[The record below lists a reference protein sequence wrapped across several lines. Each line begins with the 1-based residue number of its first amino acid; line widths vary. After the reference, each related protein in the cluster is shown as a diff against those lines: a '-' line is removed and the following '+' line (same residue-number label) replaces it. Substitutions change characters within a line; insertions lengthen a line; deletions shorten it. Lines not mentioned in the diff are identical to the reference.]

1 MASNVKW
8 ARNLQKSQLG
18 GIIFGCTKDTM
29 RECLANQLFGL
40 PAQHFLYVKNIEP
53 GLPLFLF
60 NYSERNLHGIYE
72 AASSGKMS
80 IDSYAWTADG
90 SDRTK
95 YPAQVQI
102 RVRLQCQALPEYQFK
117 PIIIDNYYSQSHFW
131 FELDHAQASRLMS
144 KFSSLGVA
152 PRPFIPQ
159 NPPKWNVKM
168 QRFPSNDKREES
180 GAAVPPPLT
189 DDFANSNDSIG
200 TSVTSEDSVCLDQ
213 NNQLME
219 PSLRNQ
225 MVEFDEKGLI
235 YMKLKELSL
244 SCESRDTNMI
254 GHLLGDA
261 STSEVDLEHETHDA
275 DMVNSGKRS
284 DRSSLDSLDYP
295 AIIAQLVREMEEL
308 KTFKQEQTEKM
319 EILEK
324 KLHFEI
330 EKPEIYPDT
339 FILIVKSIRQ
349 GAEAEQEIHRLE
361 NRCVILESI
370 SNTSVRLS
378 GDNTPIESPDG
389 FYSNLNESILI
400 VGGYDGISWSPA
412 LHSFLPSHDVLRSL
426 KPMSSA
432 RSYASVASF
441 NGDLYVF
448 GGGTGSTWYDTVESY
463 NALND
468 EWSWRPSL
476 NKEKGSLA
484 GAALNG
490 KIFAVGGGNGVE
502 CFSDVEMFDP
512 CVGRWISARSMLEKR
527 FALAAVELNGALYVV
542 GGYDGNDYLK
552 VHVLGL
558 GGLWVV
564 FVVVLIWFIFVE
576 FDENVR
582 SAERF
587 DPREHSWS
595 RIESMDAKRGCHSLV
610 AMNEK
615 LYALGGFD
623 GITMVPSVEI
633 YDPRRGTWMTGEPM
647 NQGRGYSAAAVLKDS
662 IYVVGGVK
670 TDEDIVDMIECYK
683 EGQGW
688 EATKLRAV
696 GKRCFASA
704 IRVRTPEK
712 KAGFCKMM
720 PCLNL
725 STNGSVPMAF
735 GGTEQPAAYGE
746 LVSIGGLSPD
756 VNKKLSGAIANILE
770 TKLSVPKSRFYLK
783 FYDTKAIKAEPFNLF
798 IKMALSCS

>member
-53 GLPLFLF
+53 
-60 NYSERNLHGIYE
+60 
-72 AASSGKMS
+72 
-80 IDSYAWTADG
+80 DG

-324 KLHFEI
+324 KL
-330 EKPEIYPDT
+330 
-339 FILIVKSIRQ
+339 
-349 GAEAEQEIHRLE
+349 AEAEQEIHRLE

-552 VHVLGL
+552 
-558 GGLWVV
+558 
-564 FVVVLIWFIFVE
+564 
-576 FDENVR
+576 

-704 IRVRTPEK
+704 IV
-712 KAGFCKMM
+712 
-720 PCLNL
+720 LQ
-725 STNGSVPMAF
+725 V
-735 GGTEQPAAYGE
+735 
-746 LVSIGGLSPD
+746 D
-756 VNKKLSGAIANILE
+756 
-770 TKLSVPKSRFYLK
+770 
-783 FYDTKAIKAEPFNLF
+783 
-798 IKMALSCS
+798 